1 MSKGE
6 IKFRNR
12 FLYEELGSILLIGIS
27 LPVLFNL
34 KIDSASSFLSGWS
47 GMPFNAALC
56 LLFIGVA
63 HISLSYN
70 KYLIARA
77 LSVLVLVIGCL
88 TFFEHLTNFN
98 LFIDQL
104 FRNTEGSEFIDFPGR
119 MAANTSVGLVLVGIA
134 LLMSSKT
141 GSRGRWLSTAGLI
154 AGMSTAF
161 GLVALFYNE
170 INLGASIDNAPILK
184 MSTASAFGF
193 TIAGLQILLVTIR
206 KMNIEYKE
214 KFRVLPLIVTL
225 ILTCFVFFFW
235 EFSLKQEAERINET
249 VASKAAKIHDG
260 LVEKFDQT
268 SKAISRYASRL
279 ELVGIKNKN
288 YLNRDSKM
296 YVDQINIIKR
306 IGITNSKMEVVWSY
320 PENIQSQV
328 RHFNQTKDP
337 LRREA
342 FEETM
347 KTRKPTLSK
356 IVELKSGGLGA
367 VLPVAIYTDNR
378 FIGAAYATIEISTL
392 FEPYV
397 QEDEFAVEITEGD
410 RLIYSKNAN
419 NSALSNTVLNQN
431 FDRGFAHW
439 KISVLPTAWYVKKLR
454 SETPHFIL
462 IFGEILSF
470 LFGLLLLSYLKNQSD
485 RRSLL
490 ESQERWR
497 TAVLNS
503 GEYSIIATDVNGTIQ
518 TFNKAAE
525 RMLGYSADELV
536 GKMSPA
542 ILHDLSEVVERAAK
556 LTVELKTPIEPGF
569 EVFIAKVKRSNVPDV
584 NEWTY
589 IRKDGSR
596 FPVRLSATALIDS
609 NGAIFGYLGIAVD
622 LTEQKKTQNDLQLAH
637 DRLQR
642 VIESSG
648 QGIWERDFIT
658 KEILYIDSQC
668 LKIFDFSPEEPI
680 SLAEVSKLIVGDDG
694 KLVAD
699 ILQDHIQQETP
710 WFDLEFRMH
719 GRKDP
724 SLIKWIRARG
734 RIESE
739 DGKPKRVVSTVSDV
753 TDLVKAR
760 KNLEY
765 ALVVAKEAAITKSA
779 FFASMSHE
787 IRTPLNGI
795 IGMTDLLLETKLDSN
810 QRNFA
815 QIAQQSGSALL
826 NLVNDILDFSKI
838 ESGKMEIENGQMT
851 LASLVENQIDILTP
865 RAIKKCLSIA
875 SFVSPDLPA
884 IVVGDAGR
892 LGQVLLNLVGNAIKF
907 TASGGVTVNV
917 TQASS
922 KSGGG
927 SVIRFEIQDS
937 GIGVGKDTIKKL
949 FKPFT
954 QADSSIAN
962 KYGGTGLGLSISKKI
977 IESMGGDIAV
987 DSELGKGSTFWFEI
1001 PLIEIVAQNYGT
1013 NRVGWEKLIGTKVL
1027 SIESDSICQCAL
1039 ENYIESLKMRNENA
1053 LSFSDAIAKLEAAV
1067 IENDPFQLVL
1077 ISGKNGFQS
1086 KLDCL
1091 KSIQTALG
1099 PQAPKAIYI
1108 SEFGNSDDEQLILD
1122 SGFKGLANKPIKQS
1136 PLLDTLVQV
1145 LVGRAPKASHLDES
1159 RKLKL
1164 KPIDRSHLKI
1174 LVADD
1179 VAVNLLL
1186 TQTMLDHLGYN
1197 SVTVSNGL
1205 EVLDVLQRTKFD
1217 LILMDCKMPEM
1228 DGFEATRKIRQSQNP
1243 TNQNIPIVALT
1254 ANAMEGDSKICLDAG
1269 MNDYLSKPM
1278 KKDQL
1283 EQMLDRWLGPA
1294 SKNKSA

>member
-1 MSKGE
+1 MFKGE
-6 IKFRNR
+6 FKFKNP
-12 FLYEELGSILLIGIS
+12 FLFEGLGSILLVGIS
-27 LPVLFNL
+27 LPGLFNF
-34 KIDSASSFLSGWS
+34 KIEPVSPFLTGWS
-47 GMPFNAALC
+47 GMQFNTALSM
-56 LLFIGVA
+56 LFIGLA
-63 HISLSYN
+63 LFSLSYN

-77 LSVLVLVIGCL
+77 LSILVLIIGCL
-88 TFFEHLTNFN
+88 TLFEHLTDYN
-98 LFIDQL
+98 LFVDQL
-104 FRNTEGSEFIDFPGR
+104 FRTAAGSEFIDFPGR
-119 MAANTSVGLVLVGIA
+119 MAVNTSAGLVLVGVA
-134 LLMSSKT
+134 LLVSSKT
-141 GSRGRWLSTAGLI
+141 GSRGKWLSTAGLI

-161 GLVALFYNE
+161 GLVAFFYNE
-170 INLGASIDNAPILK
+170 INLGANIDNAMISK
-184 MSTASAFGF
+184 MSTATAFGF
-193 TIAGLQILLVTIR
+193 TIAGLQILFVTIR
-206 KMNIEYKE
+206 KMNIEDKE
-214 KFRVLPLIVTL
+214 KFRILPLMATL
-225 ILTCFVFFFW
+225 ILTCFVVFFW
-235 EFSLKQEAERINET
+235 EFSLKLEAQHINET
-249 VASKAAKIHDG
+249 VASDAAKTHDV
-260 LVEKFDQT
+260 LIEKFDQT

-279 ELVGIKNKN
+279 ELVGIENKD
-288 YLNRDSKM
+288 YLHRDSKM

-306 IGITNSKMEVVWSY
+306 MGITNSKMEVVWSY

-328 RHFNQTKDP
+328 RHLNQTEDP
-337 LRREA
+337 IRREA

-367 VLPVAIYTDNR
+367 ILPVAIYKENQ
-378 FIGAAYATIEISTL
+378 FIGAAYATIELSTL

-397 QEDEFAVEITEGD
+397 HEDEFAVRISEGD

-419 NSALSNTVLNQN
+419 NSALSNIVLNHG

-439 KISVLPTAWYVKKLR
+439 QISVLPTAWYVKKLR
-454 SETPHFIL
+454 SVTPHIIL
-462 IFGEILSF
+462 IFGEILSL
-470 LFGLLLLSYLKNQSD
+470 LFGLLLQSYLKNQSD
-485 RRSLL
+485 RRRLL

-542 ILHDLSEVVERAAK
+542 ILHDQSEVVERAVK

-569 EVFIAKVKRSNVPDV
+569 DVFVAKVKRSNVPDV

-589 IRKDGSR
+589 IRKDGTWL
-596 FPVRLSATALIDS
+596 PVSLSVTALIDS
-609 NGAIFGYLGIAVD
+609 KGTILGYLGIAVD
-622 LTEQKKTQNDLQLAH
+622 LTEQKKTQNDLLLAH

-642 VIESSG
+642 VIETSG
-648 QGIWERDFIT
+648 QGIWERDLVT
-658 KEILYIDSQC
+658 KEILHIDNQC
-668 LKIFDFSPEEPI
+668 RKIFDFLPEEPT
-680 SLAEVSKLIVGDDG
+680 SLVEISKLIVGDDG

-699 ILQDHIQQETP
+699 TLQDHIQHATP
-710 WFDLEFRMH
+710 WFDVEFRMH

-734 RIESE
+734 RVESE
-739 DGKPKRVVSTVSDV
+739 AGKPSRVVSTVSDV
-753 TDLVKAR
+753 TELVKDR
-760 KNLEY
+760 KNLEH

-795 IGMTDLLLETKLDSN
+795 IGMTDLLLETKLDAN

-826 NLVNDILDFSKI
+826 DLVNDILDFSKI

-865 RAIKKCLSIA
+865 RAIKKRLSIA

-884 IVVGDAGR
+884 RVVGDAGR

-907 TASGGVTVNV
+907 TDSGGVTVKV
-917 TQASS
+917 TQTSA
-922 KSGGG
+922 KNGGS

-977 IESMGGDIAV
+977 IESMGGDIDV
-987 DSELGKGSTFWFEI
+987 DSEVGKGSTFWFEI
-1001 PLIEIVAQNYGT
+1001 PLIEIVPHNFAA

-1027 SIESDSICQCAL
+1027 SIESDSICQSAL
-1039 ENYIESLKMRNENA
+1039 ENYIVSLKMRNENA
-1053 LSFSDAIAKLEAAV
+1053 LSFSDAIAKLEAAAL
-1067 IENDPFQLVL
+1067 EHDLFQLVL
-1077 ISGKNGFQS
+1077 IAGKNGIQS
-1086 KLDCL
+1086 KLECL
-1091 KSIQTALG
+1091 KSIQIALG

-1108 SEFGNSDDEQLILD
+1108 SEFGSSDDEQLVSA
-1122 SGFKGLANKPIKQS
+1122 SGFKGLVSKPIKQS
-1136 PLLDTLVQV
+1136 PLLDSLVQV
-1145 LVGRAPKASHLDES
+1145 LVGGAQKASQVDES

-1205 EVLDVLQRTKFD
+1205 EVLDVLQHTKFD

-1228 DGFEATRKIRQSQNP
+1228 DGFEATKKIRQNTNP
-1243 TNQNIPIVALT
+1243 FLSSIPIVALT
-1254 ANAMEGDSKICLDAG
+1254 ANAMEGDAKICLDAG

-1294 SKNKSA
+1294 SKKKSA